1 MLVNADLLY
10 VLIPAIFIWVVIAL
24 LVRLHARDETD
35 LVKRALREFRLSVF
49 ATGSILILLWF
60 LLPRTPV
67 LSTFGYPQ
75 DVEIVRQPTRLLSL
89 LRDYNRALVRTTEV
103 VYWFLFVMVWWFISS
118 VYFFAKALTLARPV
132 PGAPVAE
139 PRAH

>member
-1 MLVNADLLY
+1 MLVNADLPY
-10 VLIPAIFIWVVIAL
+10 VLAPSILIWVVIAL
-24 LVRLHARDETD
+24 FVRLRGRDETD
-35 LVKRALREFRLSVF
+35 PVKRAWREFRLSVF

-60 LLPRTPV
+60 LLPSTPV

-118 VYFFAKALTLARPV
+118 VLFFAKALTLARPV
-132 PGAPVAE
+132 PGSPVAE
-139 PRAH
+139 PRV